1 MNKLTYFL
9 LLAITLSSCK
19 NKESKVYDLVILNAR
34 IINVENES
42 VSEGEGLMAEGEAFK
57 VIEIWWRDA

>member
-1 MNKLTYFL
+1 MK
-9 LLAITLSSCK
+9 A
-19 NKESKVYDLVILNAR
+19 
-34 IINVENES
+34 VEDEGERNES